1 MNQRTLML
9 ATLPLAA
16 LLAGCQSF
24 GAKSRHLEAGIRVA
38 EPVDA
43 MALVTQQL
51 AEGRAAL
58 AARNYAT
65 AVASFRSAALEPT
78 AAAEAHNGLAIAYAG
93 IGRDDLAD
101 RYFRTAIAEAPEN
114 SRYQAN
120 LVRLDRT
127 RQRIMAVA
135 EARLAA
141 ASRPMPERRL
151 AGTASRAS
159 ILLVAPQRRLQ
170 RISATGVLL
179 RAPQVTRSEAVA
191 SPGAIVAERRA
202 PITPPVVRVRL
213 QPIVQHERALTPVA
227 IVSVRKRTPATPA
240 IATTAVLIP
249 RSAVSAQDLSSRQSV
264 NIGARARITL
274 ARGELVGSAR
284 FVEAFNTQL
293 VEKPVLPV
301 PLFGLDEAVSPT
313 AELALNGQ

>member
-1 MNQRTLML
+1 MKQRTLML

-24 GAKSRHLEAGIRVA
+24 SANSRHLEAGFRVA
-38 EPVDA
+38 EPVDTKT
-43 MALVTQQL
+43 LVAQQL

-58 AARNYAT
+58 ATRNYAT
-65 AVASFRSAALEPT
+65 AVASFRSAALDPA

-93 IGRDDLAD
+93 IGRNDLAD
-101 RYFRTAIAEAPEN
+101 RYFRMAIAEAPEN
-114 SRYQAN
+114 PRYQAN

-127 RQRIMAVA
+127 RQTIATVA

-170 RISATGVLL
+170 RISAISVLL
-179 RAPQVTRSEAVA
+179 RAPQTTLPMPVA
-191 SPGAIVAERRA
+191 APAGTVAERRG
-202 PITPPVVRVRL
+202 PNLPSVVRARS
-213 QPIVQHERALTPVA
+213 QPIVVRERSPTPTA
-227 IVSVRKRTPATPA
+227 IVPVRKRTPATSA
-240 IATTAVLIP
+240 IATTAMHIP
-249 RSAVSAQDLSSRQSV
+249 RTAVSAWDLSSRQAV
-264 NIGARARITL
+264 NTDARARITL

-284 FVEAFNTQL
+284 FVKAFTSQL
-293 VEKPVLPV
+293 MEKPE
-301 PLFGLDEAVSPT
+301 PLFGLADADSPR